1 MARPTPSAGDN
12 GRSTGGSPLNSPAN
26 FPTKSE
32 RIDLALRAGT
42 LGDVAGILSEMP
54 PGDVAYLL
62 SSSPPDYR
70 ALLLGLLESEQ
81 EALVVNELPDELRS
95 AILIDRAPEALAGIV
110 EKLDDDDVADILH
123 ELPEDVTG
131 QVLAIMD
138 EQYRQRL
145 QTVLSF
151 PDDCAGGLMSTDT
164 ITIRADLTLDVVL
177 RYLRRH
183 VEIPQN
189 TDNLIVVNRSDKLVG
204 LLPIRTLL
212 VSDPAVSVR
221 EMMITDQEAIAAHM
235 PATEVARRFERN
247 DWISAP
253 VVDEMGKLLGRIT
266 IDDVVDVIM
275 EEADHSLT
283 SLAGLAEEDTFATV
297 WQSAPRRAVWLAI
310 NLATAL
316 LASSVISLF
325 QGTIEKV
332 VALAVLM
339 PVVASMGGIAGTQ
352 SLTTLIRAMAMGQI
366 NDRNQLW
373 LIGRESLIG
382 LINGILWAAVVA
394 ITASLWFDDFTLGLI
409 IGCAMLI
416 NLVTAG
422 LSGAGLPLLLQRLSI
437 DPALAGGVLVTTVTD
452 IVGFL
457 TFLGLATWFYG

>member
-1 MARPTPSAGDN
+1 M
-12 GRSTGGSPLNSPAN
+12 NSPAT
-26 FPTKSE
+26 FPSKTE
-32 RIDLALRAGT
+32 RVDRALRSGT
-42 LGDVAGILSEMP
+42 LGDVAGILAEMS
-54 PGDVAYLL
+54 PGDVAYLI

-70 ALLLGLLESEQ
+70 TVLWSLLEPDQ
-81 EALVVNELPDELRS
+81 EAQVVNELSDDLRS
-95 AILIDRAPEALAGIV
+95 AFLVDREPEALAEIV
-110 EKLDDDDVADILH
+110 EQLDEDDVADILQ
-123 ELPEDVTG
+123 ELPDEVTG
-131 QVLAIMD
+131 QVLSIMD

-151 PDDCAGGLMSTDT
+151 PDDIAGGLMSTDT

-183 VEIPQN
+183 SEMPAS
-189 TDNLIVVNRSDKLVG
+189 TDSLIVVTRDDRFVG
-204 LLPIRTLL
+204 LLPIQTLL

-221 EMMITDQEAIAAHM
+221 EMMITDQEAITVDTA
-235 PATEVARRFERN
+235 ATEVARRFERN

-253 VVDEMGKLLGRIT
+253 VVNAEGKLLGRIT
-266 IDDVVDVIM
+266 IDDVVDVIR

-283 SLAGLAEEDTFATV
+283 SLAGLAEEDTFASV
-297 WQSAPRRAVWLAI
+297 WQSAPRRAVWLGL

-316 LASSVISLF
+316 LASSVINLF

-352 SLTTLIRAMAMGQI
+352 SLTILIRGMAMGHI
-366 NDRNQLW
+366 NSRNQFW
-373 LIGRESLIG
+373 LVGRESLIG
-382 LINGILWAAVVA
+382 VINGILWALVVA
-394 ITASLWFDDFTLGLI
+394 VAAALWFEDAALGLI
-409 IGCAMLI
+409 IACAMLI

-422 LSGAGLPLLLQRLSI
+422 FAGAGLPLMLKKLRI

-452 IVGFL
+452 VTGFL
-457 TFLGLATWFYG
+457 AFLGLATAFYG

>member
-1 MARPTPSAGDN
+1 M
-12 GRSTGGSPLNSPAN
+12 NSPAN
-26 FPTKSE
+26 FPTKTE
-32 RIDLALRAGT
+32 RIDQALRAGT
-42 LGDVAGILSEMP
+42 LGDVAGILAEMP
-54 PGDVAYLL
+54 PGDVAYLV

-70 ALLLGLLESEQ
+70 TLLLGLLKADQ

-95 AILIDRAPEALAGIV
+95 AILIDRDPEVLAGIV

-151 PDDCAGGLMSTDT
+151 PDDVAGGLMSTDT

-204 LLPIRTLL
+204 LLPIRTVL

-221 EMMITDQEAIAAHM
+221 EMMITDQEAINAQM

-247 DWISAP
+247 DWVSAP
-253 VVDEMGKLLGRIT
+253 VVDDAGKLLGRIT
-266 IDDVVDVIM
+266 IDDVVDVII

-297 WQSAPRRAVWLAI
+297 WHSAPRRAVWLAI

-325 QGTIEKV
+325 QETIEKV

-352 SLTTLIRAMAMGQI
+352 SLTILIRAMAMGQI
-366 NDRNQLW
+366 NDRNQFW

-382 LINGILWAAVVA
+382 LINGILWAAVIA
-394 ITASLWFDDFTLGLI
+394 ITAAFWFDDNTLGLI
-409 IGCAMLI
+409 IACAMLI
-416 NLVTAG
+416 NLITAG
-422 LSGAGLPLLLQRLSI
+422 VSGAGLPLILQRLNI
-437 DPALAGGVLVTTVTD
+437 DPALAGGVLVTTITD

>member
-1 MARPTPSAGDN
+1 
-12 GRSTGGSPLNSPAN
+12 LNSPAN

-32 RIDLALRAGT
+32 RIDQALRAGT
-42 LGDVAGILSEMP
+42 LGDVAGILAEMP
-54 PGDVAYLL
+54 PGDIAYLL

-70 ALLLGLLESEQ
+70 ALLLGLLGSEQ

-110 EKLDDDDVADILH
+110 ERLDDDDVADILH

-151 PDDCAGGLMSTDT
+151 PDDVAGGLMSTDT

-221 EMMITDQEAIAAHM
+221 EMMITNQDAIAADT

-253 VVDEMGKLLGRIT
+253 VVDETGKLLGRIT
-266 IDDVVDVIM
+266 IDDVVDVII

-352 SLTTLIRAMAMGQI
+352 SLTILIRAMAMGQI
-366 NDRNQLW
+366 NDRNQVW

-394 ITASLWFDDFTLGLI
+394 ITASLWFEDYTLGLI
-409 IGCAMLI
+409 IACAMLI

-422 LSGAGLPLLLQRLSI
+422 LSGAGLPLVLQRLNI